1 LLSQY
6 ILIFSNVIV
15 LGPSPQLDLFRSPW
29 EGCQPAEVSPAP
41 HPLLGGEGAGS
52 GGRWGGWAVGGA
64 GGREKADEE
73 DADTDQKKNLS
84 THCVI
89 QPSIKLAPVA
99 NKQEMV
105 SHVVKPKVRRSPKA
119 TSLRNEA
126 LANPKACAQA
136 VFVSHQRGR
145 PCLTKCALA
154 QADISRQELEA
165 SLSGLFVRLGVE
177 Q

>member
-1 LLSQY
+1 M
-6 ILIFSNVIV
+6 FTA
-15 LGPSPQLDLFRSPW
+15 GP
-29 EGCQPAEVSPAP
+29 PAAACTPACP
-41 HPLLGGEGAGS
+41 FPL
-52 GGRWGGWAVGGA
+52 AVGGVSASGGQPCAACLA
-64 GGREKADEE
+64 GWLGVVGWWGGGVGGVGTGQGSGCCGCGHGSRKDISAHC
-73 DADTDQKKNLS
+73 AYS
-84 THCVI
+84 TQH
-89 QPSIKLAPVA
+89 QA

-119 TSLRNEA
+119 TSLRNET

-136 VFVSHQRGR
+136 AFISHQRGR

-165 SLSGLFVRLGVE
+165 SMAGLFVRLGVE

>member
-1 LLSQY
+1 
-6 ILIFSNVIV
+6 V
-15 LGPSPQLDLFRSPW
+15 
-29 EGCQPAEVSPAP
+29 
-41 HPLLGGEGAGS
+41 
-52 GGRWGGWAVGGA
+52 
-64 GGREKADEE
+64 DEE
-73 DADTDQKKNLS
+73 DANKDQKETSPPLMLFN
-84 THCVI
+84 
-89 QPSIKLAPVA
+89 PSSRSSSPPSK
-99 NKQEMV
+99 KQEMV

-126 LANPKACAQA
+126 LANPKASAQA
-136 VFVSHQRGR
+136 VFISHQKGR

>member
-1 LLSQY
+1 M
-6 ILIFSNVIV
+6 FSIITAIQQCNCA
-15 LGPSPQLDLFRSPW
+15 GCSRRPS
-29 EGCQPAEVSPAP
+29 CTPACPF
-41 HPLLGGEGAGS
+41 PL
-52 GGRWGGWAVGGA
+52 AVGGVSA
-64 GGREKADEE
+64 SGVSPCWMAKGRWEWWGGGAVGWVVGARGSGSGCCGCGHGSRKDISAHC
-73 DADTDQKKNLS
+73 AYS
-84 THCVI
+84 TQH
-89 QPSIKLAPVA
+89 QA

-165 SLSGLFVRLGVE
+165 SMAGLFVRLGVE